1 MSLNGINNVTSGYQ
15 KINAAEKVNI
25 KSTDKKPEK
34 AAISSDKS
42 EAAIYEASKKESY
55 AVKNSAMIEQ
65 MKADTGNR
73 MAQMQSLVQK
83 MFEKQ
88 GVAIG
93 TADDM
98 WKALAGGDFTADPE
112 AISQAKEDI
121 SEDGYWGVK
130 QTSDRIFSF
139 AMALSGGDTEKME
152 KMKEAV
158 KTGFEEATKSWGK
171 DLPEIS
177 GNTYDA
183 VMKQFDDWFG
193 SNSSGTDT
201 SGK

>member
-1 MSLNGINNVTSGYQ
+1 MSLNGINSVTSNYQ
-15 KINAAEKVNI
+15 KINATEKVSI
-25 KSTDKKPEK
+25 KSTDKKPAKTSVSPDEN
-34 AAISSDKS
+34 
-42 EAAIYEASKKESY
+42 EAAVYESSAKKSLS
-55 AVKNSAMIEQ
+55 VKNSAIIEQ
-65 MKADTGNR
+65 MKADTSNR

-88 GVAIG
+88 GVTIG

-98 WKALAGGDFTADPE
+98 WKALASGDFTAAPE
-112 AISQAKEDI
+112 TITQAKEDI

-139 AMALSGGDTEKME
+139 ATALSGGDSEKME

-158 KTGFEEATKSWGK
+158 KKGFEEATKSWGK

-177 GNTYDA
+177 SNTYDA
-183 VMKQFDDWFG
+183 VMKQFDDWF
-193 SNSSGTDT
+193 SNN
-201 SGK
+201 